1 MLKPFALIAALLT
14 GPALADGGVTVPLPD
29 IPQMSL
35 DDTQDLLRAL
45 VVANVVSQNCEGFI
59 ATDAEWALL
68 TGSADLL
75 AERLDLGIVRYDT
88 QYYDPAFALLDKA
101 DTCETEGPSVQPLIQ
116 RLIGWGGSLTPED

>member
-1 MLKPFALIAALLT
+1 MLKPIALIAALAT
-14 GPALADGGVTVPLPD
+14 GPALADGAVTVPLPD
-29 IPQMSL
+29 IPMMSP

-68 TGSADLL
+68 VGSADLL
-75 AERLDLGIVRYDT
+75 AERLGLGVERYDA

-101 DTCETEGPSVQPLIQ
+101 DTCEIEGPRVQPLIQ
-116 RLIGWGGSLTPED
+116 RLIVWGGSLTPVD